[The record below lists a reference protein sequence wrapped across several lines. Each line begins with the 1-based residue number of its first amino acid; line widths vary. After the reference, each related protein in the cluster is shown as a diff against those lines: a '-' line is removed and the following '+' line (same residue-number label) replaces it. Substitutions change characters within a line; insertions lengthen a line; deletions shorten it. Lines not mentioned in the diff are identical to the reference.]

1 MYSDLAYL
9 IVGLPVLAFVLCLF
23 IGSRLPRGGG
33 FLTVLATLGGL
44 IISLGIFQEI
54 YPRGI
59 IHQSM
64 RWFGDFNVGI
74 LIDPL
79 ALVML
84 LMVTF
89 VVMLIHTY
97 ANGYM
102 NGDPGANRYFA
113 EAALFTASMLGLI
126 YADNILQLF
135 IFWELVGLCSYLL
148 IGFWY
153 RKPSAAAAAK
163 KAFLTTRVGDVM
175 FLAAIIVLY
184 NNLASL
190 NLTLNPGEYL
200 LQFPVIYAN
209 LALIPPDQL
218 TLIALG
224 FLGGAVGKSGQ
235 FPLHVWLPDA
245 MEGPTTVSAMI
256 HAATMVTAGVYLVAR
271 MFPLFYAAPHGLTA
285 VAAVGAFTALFA
297 ATMGLT
303 AFDIKRVLAFSTVS
317 QLGFMMAGLGVGA
330 AVGAFSVGV
339 SIFHLIGHSFFK
351 ALLFLCAGSV
361 IHAVNTNDMREM
373 GGVGKYMKWTMYT
386 MLIGSL
392 SLAGFPLFTGFFSKD
407 EIIVIAYE
415 YGVAINFLPYIFL
428 VLAAVLTA
436 IYTFRMWFSVFTGKE
451 RSNYGK
457 HESPWVML
465 GPLVILAVFALAFG
479 FVAQEGFYNYVGDNF
494 GQYEEKFGVD
504 VNFAELALIGGHEV
518 LGEHGAPAEGEHPS
532 AEAEEGHGAAG
543 EGEAGG
549 EEAEGEPWYIQI
561 LPIFIAIGG
570 ILIAALFYWDRAKKF
585 DPSQVTGDKDPIRKM
600 LLKGYYQHEIMTGWI
615 SEGIVY
621 GTALICNTI
630 DIKVVDGWLNWLS
643 AWVMGFAGHVR
654 KVQTGVVQNYVT
666 ALMLGI
672 VVLVI
677 AIAAIRLAMEVG
689 LI

>member
-1 MYSDLAYL
+1 MYADYAYL
-9 IVGLPVLAFVLCLF
+9 IVALPVLAFLLCLF
-23 IGSRLPRGGG
+23 VGWHLPRGGG
-33 FLTVLATLGGL
+33 FLTVLATFAGL
-44 IISLGIFQEI
+44 ILSLGIFSEI
-54 YPRGI
+54 YPSGI
-59 IHQSM
+59 VHQSM
-64 RWFGDFNVGI
+64 PWFANFNVGI

-89 VVMLIHTY
+89 VVTLIHTY

-102 NGDPGANRYFA
+102 NGDPGAARYFA

-126 YADNILQLF
+126 YADNLLQLF

-163 KAFLTTRVGDVM
+163 KAFLTTRVGDVL
-175 FLAAIIVLY
+175 FLAGIILLY
-184 NNLASL
+184 NNLAAL
-190 NLTLNPGEYL
+190 NLDLKAGEYL
-200 LQFPVIYAN
+200 LQFPVIYAHV
-209 LALIPPDQL
+209 AQIPADQL

-224 FLGGAVGKSGQ
+224 LLGGAVGKSGQ

-271 MFPLFYAAPHGLTA
+271 MFPLFYAAPYGLTA

-330 AVGAFSVGV
+330 AVGTMAVGV

-351 ALLFLCAGSV
+351 ALLFLGAGSV

-415 YGVAINFLPYIFL
+415 YGVLINFLPYIML

-451 RSNYGK
+451 RSDYGK
-457 HESPWVML
+457 HESPMIMI
-465 GPLVILAVFALAFG
+465 GPLAILAVFAFG
-479 FVAQEGFYNYVGDNF
+479 FGLAAQGGFYSYLDSNF
-494 GQYEEKFGVD
+494 EHYDVD
-504 VNFAELALIGGHEV
+504 FAELSLIGGHV
-518 LGEHGAPAEGEHPS
+518 LEEHGAAEGAAVEGQAAEGEHAAAAEGEEGGE
-532 AEAEEGHGAAG
+532 AEA
-543 EGEAGG
+543 
-549 EEAEGEPWYIQI
+549 GEPWYIQI
-561 LPIFIAIGG
+561 LPIFVAIGG
-570 ILIAALFYWDRAKKF
+570 ILTAGLFYWDKIKKF
-585 DPSQVTGDKDPIRKM
+585 DPSQVTGDTDPIRKL
-600 LLKGYYQHEIMTGWI
+600 LLKGYYQHEILTGWFA
-615 SEGIVY
+615 ETVVY
-621 GTALICNTI
+621 GTALICNMI
-630 DIKVVDGWLNWLS
+630 DIKLVDGWLNWLS
-643 AWVMGFAGHVR
+643 AWVMGFAQNVR

-666 ALMLGI
+666 ALVLGV
-672 VVLVI
+672 VVLVVVI
-677 AIAAIRLAMEVG
+677 TLAMEVG
-689 LI
+689 LA

>member
-1 MYSDLAYL
+1 MYADYAYL
-9 IVGLPVLAFVLCLF
+9 IVGLPVLAFLLCLF
-23 IGSRLPRGGG
+23 LGWHLPRGGG
-33 FLTVLATLGGL
+33 FITVLATFGGL
-44 IISLGIFQEI
+44 IISLGIFNEI
-54 YPRGI
+54 YPDKI
-59 IHQSM
+59 VHQSM
-64 RWFGDFNVGI
+64 PWFANFNVGI

-89 VVMLIHTY
+89 VVTLIHIY
-97 ANGYM
+97 GNGYM
-102 NGDPGANRYFA
+102 NGDPGAARYFS
-113 EAALFTASMLGLI
+113 EAALFSAAMLGLV
-126 YADNILQLF
+126 YSDNLLQLF

-163 KAFLTTRVGDVM
+163 KAFLTTRVGDVL
-175 FLAAIIVLY
+175 FLAGIILLY

-190 NLTLNPGEYL
+190 NIALKPGEYL
-200 LQFPVIYAN
+200 LQFPVIYAHI
-209 LALIPPDQL
+209 AEIPPAQL

-224 FLGGAVGKSGQ
+224 LLGGAVGKSGQ

-271 MFPLFYAAPHGLTA
+271 MFPLFYAAPHALTA

-330 AVGAFSVGV
+330 AVGAMAVGV

-361 IHAVNTNDMREM
+361 IHAVNTNDLREM

-392 SLAGFPLFTGFFSKD
+392 SLAGFPFFTGFFSKD

-415 YGVAINFLPYIFL
+415 YGTVINFLPYIFL

-451 RSNYGK
+451 RSDYGK

-465 GPLVILAVFALAFG
+465 GPLVILAVFAFG
-479 FVAQEGFYNYVGDNF
+479 FGIVTQGSFYSYLDSNF
-494 GQYEEKFGVD
+494 DHYG
-504 VNFAELALIGGHEV
+504 VNFQELGIIGGHMLE
-518 LGEHGAPAEGEHPS
+518 GEHAAAEGE
-532 AEAEEGHGAAG
+532 AEKEGGAEEEHK
-543 EGEAGG
+543 
-549 EEAEGEPWYIQI
+549 EPWYIQI
-561 LPIFIAIGG
+561 LPIIIALGG
-570 ILIAALFYWDRAKKF
+570 ILTAGLFYWDKIKRF
-585 DPSQVTGDKDPIRKM
+585 DPSQVTGETDPIRKM
-600 LLKGYYQHEIMTGWI
+600 LLKGYYQHEILTGWFA
-615 SEGIVY
+615 EGVVY
-621 GTALICNTI
+621 GTALICNMI
-630 DIKVVDGWLNWLS
+630 DIKLVDGWLNWLS
-643 AWVMGFAGHVR
+643 AWVMGFAKNVR

-666 ALMLGI
+666 ALVLGI
-672 VVLVI
+672 VVLVVVISI
-677 AIAAIRLAMEVG
+677 AKEVG
-689 LI
+689 LV

>member
-1 MYSDLAYL
+1 MYADYAYL
-9 IVGLPVLAFVLCLF
+9 IVALPVLAFVLCIF
-23 IGSRLPRGGG
+23 AGWHLPKGGG
-33 FLTVLATLGGL
+33 FITILATFAGFIL
-44 IISLGIFQEI
+44 SYGILTEI
-54 YPRGI
+54 YPDKI
-59 IHQSM
+59 VHQSM
-64 RWFGDFNVGI
+64 PWFANFNVGI

-89 VVMLIHTY
+89 VCTLIHTY
-97 ANGYM
+97 ALGYM
-102 NGDPGANRYFA
+102 DGDPGGARYFS
-113 EAALFTASMLGLI
+113 EAGLFTAAMLGLV
-126 YADNILQLF
+126 YADNLLQFF
-135 IFWELVGLCSYLL
+135 IFWELVGVCSYLL

-163 KAFLTTRVGDVM
+163 KAFLTTRVGDVL
-175 FLAAIIVLY
+175 FLAAIILLY

-190 NLTLNPGEYL
+190 NIALKPGEYL
-200 LQFPVIYAN
+200 LQFPVIYAHI
-209 LALIPPDQL
+209 AQIPPAQL

-224 FLGGAVGKSGQ
+224 LLGGAVGKSGQ

-317 QLGFMMAGLGVGA
+317 QLGFMMAGLGAGA
-330 AVGAFSVGV
+330 AVGTVAVGV

-361 IHAVNTNDMREM
+361 IHAVNTNDLREM

-392 SLAGFPLFTGFFSKD
+392 SLAGFPFFTGFFSKD

-415 YGVAINFLPYIFL
+415 YGMLINFLPYIFL

-436 IYTFRMWFSVFTGKE
+436 IYSFRMWFSVFTGTA
-451 RSNYGK
+451 RSDYSK

-465 GPLVILAVFALAFG
+465 GPLVVLAVFAFG
-479 FVAQEGFYNYVGDNF
+479 FGLAAQGSFYEYLDTNF
-494 GQYEEKFGVD
+494 EHYS
-504 VNFAELALIGGHEV
+504 VNFEELAAIGGHVVE
-518 LGEHGAPAEGEHPS
+518 GEHGAGGA
-532 AEAEEGHGAAG
+532 AEAESGAKEGP
-543 EGEAGG
+543 
-549 EEAEGEPWYIQI
+549 GEPWYIQI
-561 LPIFIAIGG
+561 LPIIIALGG
-570 ILIAALFYWDRAKKF
+570 ILTAGLFYWDKIKKF
-585 DPSQVTGDKDPIRKM
+585 DPDQVTGDRDPIRWM
-600 LLKGYYQHEIMTGWI
+600 LLKGYYQHEIFTAWFA
-615 SEGIVY
+615 ETVVY
-621 GTALICNTI
+621 GTSLICNMI
-630 DIKVVDGWLNWLS
+630 DIKIVDGWLNWLS
-643 AWVMGFAGHVR
+643 AWVLGFAGHVR
-654 KVQTGVVQNYVT
+654 KVQTGVIQNYVA
-666 ALMLGI
+666 ALVLGI
-672 VVLVI
+672 VILVI
-677 AIAAIRLAMEVG
+677 VITLAKEVG
-689 LI
+689 LA

>member
-1 MYSDLAYL
+1 MYADYAYL
-9 IVGLPVLAFVLCLF
+9 IVALPVLAFLLCLF
-23 IGSRLPRGGG
+23 VGWHLPRGGG
-33 FLTVLATLGGL
+33 FLTVLATFAGL
-44 IISLGIFQEI
+44 ILSLGIFSEI
-54 YPRGI
+54 YPDKI

-64 RWFGDFNVGI
+64 PWFANFNVGI

-89 VVMLIHTY
+89 VVTLIHTY

-102 NGDPGANRYFA
+102 NGDPGSARYFA

-126 YADNILQLF
+126 YADNLIQLF

-163 KAFLTTRVGDVM
+163 KAFLTTRVGDVF
-175 FLAAIIVLY
+175 FLAAIILLY
-184 NNLASL
+184 NNLAGL
-190 NLTLNPGEYL
+190 NLALKPGEYL
-200 LQFPVIYAN
+200 LQFPVIYAHITQI
-209 LALIPPDQL
+209 APDQL

-224 FLGGAVGKSGQ
+224 LLGGAVGKSGQ

-271 MFPLFYAAPHGLTA
+271 MFPLFYAAPYGLTA

-303 AFDIKRVLAFSTVS
+303 SFDIKRVLAFSTVS

-330 AVGAFSVGV
+330 AVGTVAVGV

-351 ALLFLCAGSV
+351 ALLFLGAGSV

-415 YGVAINFLPYIFL
+415 YGTLINFLPYIFL

-451 RSNYGK
+451 RSDYGK
-457 HESPWVML
+457 HESPMVMI
-465 GPLVILAVFALAFG
+465 GPLVILAIFAFG
-479 FVAQEGFYNYVGDNF
+479 FGYVAQNGFYSYLDSNF
-494 GQYEEKFGVD
+494 EHYDVD
-504 VNFAELALIGGHEV
+504 FVELGIIGGHV
-518 LGEHGAPAEGEHPS
+518 LEGEHGAAAEGEQ
-532 AEAEEGHGAAG
+532 GAAAEQAATA
-543 EGEAGG
+543 EGEAGA
-549 EEAEGEPWYIQI
+549 EEGPGEPWYIQI
-561 LPIFIAIGG
+561 LPIIIAIGG
-570 ILIAALFYWDRAKKF
+570 ILTAALFYWDKVKKF

-600 LLKGYYQHEIMTGWI
+600 LLKGYYQHEIMTGWFA
-615 SEGIVY
+615 ETVVY
-621 GTALICNTI
+621 GTALICNMI
-630 DIKVVDGWLNWLS
+630 DIKLVDGWLNWLS
-643 AWVMGFAGHVR
+643 AWVMGFAQHVR

-666 ALMLGI
+666 ALVLGV
-672 VVLVI
+672 VVLVVVI
-677 AIAAIRLAMEVG
+677 TLAIEVG
-689 LI
+689 LV

>member
-1 MYSDLAYL
+1 MYSDYAYL
-9 IVGLPVLAFVLCLF
+9 IVGLPVLAFVLTIFL
-23 IGSRLPRGGG
+23 GWHLPKGGG
-33 FLTVLATLGGL
+33 FFTVLATFAGFIL
-44 IISLGIFQEI
+44 SFGIFQEI
-54 YPRGI
+54 YPGKI
-59 IHQSM
+59 LHQSM
-64 RWFGDFNVGI
+64 PWFANFNVGI

-79 ALVML
+79 AIVML

-89 VVMLIHTY
+89 VCTLIHTY
-97 ANGYM
+97 ALGYM
-102 NGDPGANRYFA
+102 NGDPGSARYFA
-113 EAALFTASMLGLI
+113 EAGLFTAAMLGLI
-126 YADNILQLF
+126 YADNLLQLF

-163 KAFLTTRVGDVM
+163 KAFLTTRVGDVL
-175 FLAAIIVLY
+175 FLAGIILLY

-190 NLTLNPGEYL
+190 NLALKPGEYL

-209 LALIPPDQL
+209 LASIPGDQL

-224 FLGGAVGKSGQ
+224 LLGGAVGKSGQ

-271 MFPLFYAAPHGLTA
+271 MFPLFYAAPYGLTA

-303 AFDIKRVLAFSTVS
+303 SFDIKRVLAFSTVS

-330 AVGAFSVGV
+330 AVGTFAVGV
-339 SIFHLIGHSFFK
+339 SIFHLVGHSFFK

-361 IHAVNTNDMREM
+361 IHAVNTNDLREM
-373 GGVGKYMKWTMYT
+373 GGVGKYMRWTMYT
-386 MLIGSL
+386 MLVGSL

-415 YGVAINFLPYIFL
+415 YGVMINFLPYIFL

-457 HESPWVML
+457 HESPMVMI
-465 GPLVILAVFALAFG
+465 GPLVILAVFAFG
-479 FVAQEGFYNYVGDNF
+479 FGFAAQDDFYNYLDSNF
-494 GQYEEKFGVD
+494 EHYDVDFVELGV
-504 VNFAELALIGGHEV
+504 IGGHALE
-518 LGEHGAPAEGEHPS
+518 GEHGAPAAEGEPAA
-532 AEAEEGHGAAG
+532 AEGEEAAG
-543 EGEAGG
+543 EGE
-549 EEAEGEPWYIQI
+549 EEGGEPWYIQI
-561 LPIFIAIGG
+561 LPIIVAIGG
-570 ILIAALFYWDRAKKF
+570 ILTAAFFYWDKVKKF

-600 LLKGYYQHEIMTGWI
+600 LLKGYYQ
-615 SEGIVY
+615 
-621 GTALICNTI
+621 
-630 DIKVVDGWLNWLS
+630 
-643 AWVMGFAGHVR
+643 
-654 KVQTGVVQNYVT
+654 
-666 ALMLGI
+666 
-672 VVLVI
+672 
-677 AIAAIRLAMEVG
+677 
-689 LI
+689 

>member
-1 MYSDLAYL
+1 MYADYAYL
-9 IVGLPVLAFVLCLF
+9 IVALPVLAFVLCLF
-23 IGSRLPRGGG
+23 FGWHLPRGGG
-33 FLTVLATLGGL
+33 FITVLATFAGL
-44 IISLGIFQEI
+44 VLSLGIFTEI
-54 YPRGI
+54 YPDKI
-59 IHQSM
+59 VHQSM
-64 RWFGDFNVGI
+64 PWFANFNVGI

-89 VVMLIHTY
+89 VVTLIHTY

-102 NGDPGANRYFA
+102 NGDPGAARYFA

-126 YADNILQLF
+126 YADNLLQLF

-163 KAFLTTRVGDVM
+163 KAFLTTRVGDVF
-175 FLAAIIVLY
+175 FLAGIVLLY

-190 NLTLNPGEYL
+190 PIVLKPGEYL
-200 LQFPVIYAN
+200 LQFPVIYAHI
-209 LALIPPDQL
+209 ADIPPAQL
-218 TLIALG
+218 TLIAIG
-224 FLGGAVGKSGQ
+224 ILGGAVGKSGQ

-285 VAAVGAFTALFA
+285 VAAVGAFTAFFA

-303 AFDIKRVLAFSTVS
+303 SFDIKRVLAFSTVS

-330 AVGAFSVGV
+330 AVGAMAVGV

-361 IHAVNTNDMREM
+361 IHAVNTNDLREM

-415 YGVAINFLPYIFL
+415 YGVMINFLPYIFL
-428 VLAAVLTA
+428 VLAATLTA

-451 RSNYGK
+451 RSDYGK
-457 HESPWVML
+457 HESPWIML
-465 GPLVILAVFALAFG
+465 GPLVILAVFAFG
-479 FVAQEGFYNYVGDNF
+479 FGIASQGSFYEYLDSNF
-494 GQYEEKFGVD
+494 EHYGVD
-504 VNFAELALIGGHEV
+504 FEELAVIGGHPTEEHGAAEE
-518 LGEHGAPAEGEHPS
+518 GEHG
-532 AEAEEGHGAAG
+532 EAA

-549 EEAEGEPWYIQI
+549 EAEPAEPWYIQI
-561 LPIFIAIGG
+561 LPIIIALGG
-570 ILIAALFYWDRAKKF
+570 ILTAGLFYWDRIKRF
-585 DPSQVTGDKDPIRKM
+585 DPSQVTGEKDPLRKT
-600 LLKGYYQHEIMTGWI
+600 LLKGYYQHEIFTAWFA
-615 SEGIVY
+615 ETVVY
-621 GTALICNTI
+621 GSALICNVI
-630 DIKVVDGWLNWLS
+630 DIKLVDGWLNWLS
-643 AWVMGFAGHVR
+643 AWVLGFAGHVR
-654 KVQTGVVQNYVT
+654 KVQTGVIQNYVT
-666 ALMLGI
+666 ALVLGI
-672 VVLVI
+672 VVLVVVI
-677 AIAAIRLAMEVG
+677 TLAREVG
-689 LI
+689 LV

>member
-1 MYSDLAYL
+1 MYADYAYL
-9 IVGLPVLAFVLCLF
+9 IVALPVLAFLLCLF
-23 IGSRLPRGGG
+23 VGSRLPRGGG
-33 FLTVLATLGGL
+33 FLTVLATFAGL
-44 IISLGIFQEI
+44 VLSLGIFSEM
-54 YPRGI
+54 YPDKI

-64 RWFGDFNVGI
+64 PWFANFNVGI

-89 VVMLIHTY
+89 VVTLIHTY

-102 NGDPGANRYFA
+102 NGDPGSSRYFA
-113 EAALFTASMLGLI
+113 EAALFTAAMLGLI
-126 YADNILQLF
+126 YADNLLQLF

-175 FLAAIIVLY
+175 FLAGIILLY

-190 NLTLNPGEYL
+190 NIVLKPGEYL
-200 LQFPVIYAN
+200 LQFPVIYAH
-209 LALIPPDQL
+209 LTQIPPAQL

-224 FLGGAVGKSGQ
+224 LLGGAVGKSGQ

-271 MFPLFYAAPHGLTA
+271 MFPLFYAAPYGLTA

-317 QLGFMMAGLGVGA
+317 QLGFMMAGLGTGA
-330 AVGAFSVGV
+330 AVGTMAVGV
-339 SIFHLIGHSFFK
+339 AMFHLIGHSFFK
-351 ALLFLCAGSV
+351 ALLFLCSGSV

-436 IYTFRMWFSVFTGKE
+436 IYTFRMWFTVFTGKE
-451 RSNYGK
+451 RSDYAK
-457 HESPWVML
+457 HESPSIMII
-465 GPLVILAVFALAFG
+465 PLVILAIFAFG
-479 FVAQEGFYNYVGDNF
+479 FGMAAQGGFYSYLDSNF
-494 GQYEEKFGVD
+494 EHYD
-504 VNFAELALIGGHEV
+504 VNFNELAVIGGH
-518 LGEHGAPAEGEHPS
+518 AAEGTKLAGEPATEPLAS
-532 AEAEEGHGAAG
+532 EAG
-543 EGEAGG
+543 EGAAK
-549 EEAEGEPWYIQI
+549 AESNAEPAEPWYIQI
-561 LPIFIAIGG
+561 LPIIVALGG
-570 ILIAALFYWDRAKKF
+570 ILTASLFYWDKVKKF
-585 DPSQVTGDKDPIRKM
+585 DPSLVTGDKDPLRKL
-600 LLKGYYQHEIMTGWI
+600 LLKGYYQHEIMTAWFA
-615 SEGIVY
+615 ETIVY
-621 GTALICNTI
+621 GTALICNVI
-630 DIKVVDGWLNWLS
+630 DIKLVDGWLNWLS
-643 AWVMGFAGHVR
+643 ALVMGFAQHVR
-654 KVQTGVVQNYVT
+654 KVQSGVVQNYIT
-666 ALMLGI
+666 ALVLGV
-672 VVLVI
+672 VVLVVVI
-677 AIAAIRLAMEVG
+677 TMAKEVG

>member
-1 MYSDLAYL
+1 MYADYAYL
-9 IVGLPVLAFVLCLF
+9 IVALPVLAFLLCLF
-23 IGSRLPRGGG
+23 VGWHLPRGGG
-33 FLTVLATLGGL
+33 FLTVLATFAGL
-44 IISLGIFQEI
+44 ILSLGIFSEI
-54 YPRGI
+54 YPDKI

-64 RWFGDFNVGI
+64 PWFANFNVGI

-89 VVMLIHTY
+89 VVTLIHTY

-102 NGDPGANRYFA
+102 NGDPGAARYFA

-126 YADNILQLF
+126 FADNLLQLF

-163 KAFLTTRVGDVM
+163 KAFLTTRVGDVL
-175 FLAAIIVLY
+175 FLAGIILLY
-184 NNLASL
+184 NNLANL
-190 NLTLNPGEYL
+190 NLVLEPGEYL

-209 LALIPPDQL
+209 LTQIPADQL

-224 FLGGAVGKSGQ
+224 LLGGAVGKSGQ

-271 MFPLFYAAPHGLTA
+271 MFPLFYAAPYGLTA

-303 AFDIKRVLAFSTVS
+303 SFDIKRVLAFSTVS

-330 AVGAFSVGV
+330 AVGTFAVGV

-407 EIIVIAYE
+407 EIILIAYE
-415 YGVAINFLPYIFL
+415 YGTVINFLPYIFL
-428 VLAAVLTA
+428 VLAAILTA

-457 HESPWVML
+457 HESPMIMI
-465 GPLVILAVFALAFG
+465 GPLVILAVFAFG
-479 FVAQEGFYNYVGDNF
+479 FGFSAQDDFYSYLDSNF
-494 GQYEEKFGVD
+494 EHYDVD
-504 VNFAELALIGGHEV
+504 FVELGIIGGHAV
-518 LGEHGAPAEGEHPS
+518 LGEHTAPAAEEGHAPVAEGEHG
-532 AEAEEGHGAAG
+532 AEEGHAI
-543 EGEAGG
+543 
-549 EEAEGEPWYIQI
+549 PWYVHY
-561 LPIFIAIGG
+561 LPIFIALGG
-570 ILIAALFYWDRAKKF
+570 ILTAGLFYWDKIKKL
-585 DPSQVTGDKDPIRKM
+585 DPSQITGDKDPIRQM
-600 LLKGYYQHEIMTGWI
+600 LLKGYYQHEILTGWFA
-615 SEGIVY
+615 ETVVY
-621 GTALICNTI
+621 GTALICNVI
-630 DIKVVDGWLNWLS
+630 DIKLIDGWLNWLS
-643 AWVMGFAGHVR
+643 AWVMGFAQHVR
-654 KVQTGVVQNYVT
+654 KVQTGIVQNYVT
-666 ALMLGI
+666 ALVLGV
-672 VVLVI
+672 VVLVVVI
-677 AIAAIRLAMEVG
+677 ALAKEVG
-689 LI
+689 LV

>member
-1 MYSDLAYL
+1 MYADYAYL
-9 IVGLPVLAFVLCLF
+9 IVALPVLAFLLCLF
-23 IGSRLPRGGG
+23 LGWNLPRGGG
-33 FLTVLATLGGL
+33 FITVLATLGAF
-44 IISLGIFQEI
+44 IVSLGIFTETYPNEI
-54 YPRGI
+54 V
-59 IHQSM
+59 HQSM
-64 RWFGDFNVGI
+64 PWFANFNVGI

-84 LMVTF
+84 LMVSF
-89 VVMLIHTY
+89 VVTLIHIY
-97 ANGYM
+97 GNGYM
-102 NGDPGANRYFA
+102 NGDPGAARYFA
-113 EAALFTASMLGLI
+113 EAALFSASMLGLV
-126 YADNILQLF
+126 YADNLLQLF

-163 KAFLTTRVGDVM
+163 KAFLTTRVGDVL
-175 FLAAIIVLY
+175 FLAGIILLY
-184 NNLASL
+184 NNLANL
-190 NLTLNPGEYL
+190 NIALKPGEYL
-200 LQFPVIYAN
+200 LQFPVIYAHIME
-209 LALIPPDQL
+209 IPADQL

-224 FLGGAVGKSGQ
+224 LLGGAVGKSGQ

-271 MFPLFYAAPHGLTA
+271 MFPLFYAAPYGLTA

-330 AVGAFSVGV
+330 AVGAVAVGV
-339 SIFHLIGHSFFK
+339 SMFHLIGHSFFK

-373 GGVGKYMKWTMYT
+373 GGVGRYMKWTMYT

-415 YGVAINFLPYIFL
+415 YGTMINFLPYIFL
-428 VLAAVLTA
+428 VLAAILTA

-457 HESPWVML
+457 HESPMVMI
-465 GPLVILAVFALAFG
+465 GPLVILAVFAFG
-479 FVAQEGFYNYVGDNF
+479 FGFAAQEDFYSYLDSNF
-494 GQYEEKFGVD
+494 EHYD
-504 VNFAELALIGGHEV
+504 VNFEHLAAIGGHEI
-518 LGEHGAPAEGEHPS
+518 LSEHGAEAAAEGEHAA
-532 AEAEEGHGAAG
+532 AEGEGGEAAAEEAH
-543 EGEAGG
+543 
-549 EEAEGEPWYIQI
+549 GEPWYIQI
-561 LPIFIAIGG
+561 LPIIVAIGG
-570 ILIAALFYWDRAKKF
+570 ILTAALFYWDKAKKF
-585 DPSQVTGDKDPIRKM
+585 DPSQVTGDKDPLRQT
-600 LLKGYYQHEIMTGWI
+600 LLKGYYQHEIFTGWFA
-615 SEGIVY
+615 ETVVY
-621 GTALICNTI
+621 GTSLICNMI
-630 DIKVVDGWLNWLS
+630 DIKLVDGWLNWLS
-643 AWVMGFAGHVR
+643 AWVLGFAQHVR
-654 KVQTGVVQNYVT
+654 KVQTGIVQNYVA
-666 ALMLGI
+666 ALMLGV
-672 VVLVI
+672 VVLVVVI
-677 AIAAIRLAMEVG
+677 YLGKGVG

>member
-1 MYSDLAYL
+1 MYADYAYL
-9 IVGLPVLAFVLCLF
+9 IVALPVLAFLLCLF
-23 IGSRLPRGGG
+23 VGWQLPRGGG
-33 FLTVLATLGGL
+33 FLTVLATFAGL
-44 IISLGIFQEI
+44 ILSLGIFSET
-54 YPRGI
+54 YPDKI

-64 RWFGDFNVGI
+64 PWFANFNVGI

-89 VVMLIHTY
+89 VVTLIHIY

-102 NGDPGANRYFA
+102 NGDPGAARYFA

-126 YADNILQLF
+126 FADNLLQLF

-163 KAFLTTRVGDVM
+163 KAFLTTRVGDVL
-175 FLAAIIVLY
+175 FLAGIILLY
-184 NNLASL
+184 NNLANL
-190 NLTLNPGEYL
+190 NLALKPGEYL

-209 LALIPPDQL
+209 LAQIAPDQL

-224 FLGGAVGKSGQ
+224 LLGGAVGKSGQ

-303 AFDIKRVLAFSTVS
+303 SFDIKRVLAFSTVS

-330 AVGAFSVGV
+330 AVGTFAVGV

-415 YGVAINFLPYIFL
+415 YGTLINFLPYIFL

-465 GPLVILAVFALAFG
+465 GPLVILAVFALGFG
-479 FVAQEGFYNYVGDNF
+479 YVAQEDFYSYLDSNF
-494 GQYEEKFGVD
+494 EHYDLNFVELGV
-504 VNFAELALIGGHEV
+504 IGGHALE
-518 LGEHGAPAEGEHPS
+518 GEHGAPAAEGEPVAAKGEH
-532 AEAEEGHGAAG
+532 EAAAG

-549 EEAEGEPWYIQI
+549 EEGPGEPWYIQI
-561 LPIFIAIGG
+561 LPIIVAIGG
-570 ILIAALFYWDRAKKF
+570 ILTAAFFYWDKVKKF
-585 DPSQVTGDKDPIRKM
+585 DPSQVTGDKDPIRKL
-600 LLKGYYQHEIMTGWI
+600 LLKGYYQHEIMTGWFA
-615 SEGIVY
+615 ETVVY

-630 DIKVVDGWLNWLS
+630 DIKLVDGWLNWLS
-643 AWVMGFAGHVR
+643 ALVLGFAQHVR
-654 KVQTGVVQNYVT
+654 KVQTGIVQNYVT
-666 ALMLGI
+666 ALVLRV
-672 VVLVI
+672 VVLVVVI
-677 AIAAIRLAMEVG
+677 TLAKEVG
-689 LI
+689 LV

>member
-1 MYSDLAYL
+1 MYADYAYL
-9 IVGLPVLAFVLCLF
+9 IVALPVLAFLLCLF
-23 IGSRLPRGGG
+23 VGWHLPRGGG
-33 FLTVLATLGGL
+33 FLTVLATFAGL
-44 IISLGIFQEI
+44 ILSLGIFSEI
-54 YPRGI
+54 YPDKI

-64 RWFGDFNVGI
+64 PWFANFNVGI

-89 VVMLIHTY
+89 VVTLIHIY

-102 NGDPGANRYFA
+102 NGDPGAARYFA

-126 YADNILQLF
+126 FADNLLQLF

-163 KAFLTTRVGDVM
+163 KAFLTTRVGDVL
-175 FLAAIIVLY
+175 FLAGIILLY
-184 NNLASL
+184 NNLA
-190 NLTLNPGEYL
+190 NLDLALKPGEYL

-209 LALIPPDQL
+209 LAQIAPDQL

-224 FLGGAVGKSGQ
+224 LLGGAVGKSGQ

-303 AFDIKRVLAFSTVS
+303 SFDIKRVLAFSTVS

-330 AVGAFSVGV
+330 AVGTFAVGV

-415 YGVAINFLPYIFL
+415 YGTLINFLPYIFL

-451 RSNYGK
+451 RSDYGK

-465 GPLVILAVFALAFG
+465 GPLVILAVFALGFG
-479 FVAQEGFYNYVGDNF
+479 YAAQGDFYQYLDSNFKHYDLDFVEL
-494 GQYEEKFGVD
+494 GV
-504 VNFAELALIGGHEV
+504 IGGHALE
-518 LGEHGAPAEGEHPS
+518 EHVAPAAEGEPVAAKGEH
-532 AEAEEGHGAAG
+532 EAAAG

-549 EEAEGEPWYIQI
+549 EEGPGEPWYIQI
-561 LPIFIAIGG
+561 LPIIVAIGG
-570 ILIAALFYWDRAKKF
+570 ILTAMLFYWDKVKKF
-585 DPSQVTGDKDPIRKM
+585 DPSQVTGDKDPIRKL
-600 LLKGYYQHEIMTGWI
+600 LLKGYYQHEIMTGWFA
-615 SEGIVY
+615 ETVVY

-630 DIKVVDGWLNWLS
+630 DIKLVDGWLNWLS
-643 AWVMGFAGHVR
+643 ALVLGFAQHVR
-654 KVQTGVVQNYVT
+654 KVQTGIVQNYVT
-666 ALMLGI
+666 ALVLGV
-672 VVLVI
+672 VVLVVVI
-677 AIAAIRLAMEVG
+677 TLAKEVG
-689 LI
+689 LV

>member
-1 MYSDLAYL
+1 MYADYAYL
-9 IVGLPVLAFVLCLF
+9 IVGLPVLAFLLCLF
-23 IGSRLPRGGG
+23 LGWHLPRGGG
-33 FLTVLATLGGL
+33 FITVLATFGGL
-44 IISLGIFQEI
+44 IISLGIFNEI
-54 YPRGI
+54 YPDKI
-59 IHQSM
+59 VHQSM
-64 RWFGDFNVGI
+64 PWFANFNVGI

-89 VVMLIHTY
+89 VVTLIHIY
-97 ANGYM
+97 GNGYM
-102 NGDPGANRYFA
+102 NGDPGAARYFA
-113 EAALFTASMLGLI
+113 EAALFSAAMLGLV
-126 YADNILQLF
+126 YSDNLLQLF

-163 KAFLTTRVGDVM
+163 KAFLTTRVGDVL
-175 FLAAIIVLY
+175 FLAGIILLY

-190 NLTLNPGEYL
+190 NIALKPGEFL
-200 LQFPVIYAN
+200 LQFPVIYAHI
-209 LALIPPDQL
+209 AEIPPAQL

-224 FLGGAVGKSGQ
+224 LLGGAVGKSGQ

-271 MFPLFYAAPHGLTA
+271 MFPLFYAAPHALTA

-330 AVGAFSVGV
+330 AVGAMAVGV

-361 IHAVNTNDMREM
+361 IHAVNTNDLREM
-373 GGVGKYMKWTMYT
+373 GGVGRYMKWTMYT

-392 SLAGFPLFTGFFSKD
+392 SLAGFPFFTGFFSKD

-415 YGVAINFLPYIFL
+415 YGTVINFLPYIFL

-451 RSNYGK
+451 RSDYGK

-465 GPLVILAVFALAFG
+465 GPLVILAVFAFG
-479 FVAQEGFYNYVGDNF
+479 FGIVSQGSFYSYLDSNF
-494 GQYEEKFGVD
+494 DHYG
-504 VNFAELALIGGHEV
+504 VNFQELGIIGGHMLE
-518 LGEHGAPAEGEHPS
+518 GEHAAAEGE
-532 AEAEEGHGAAG
+532 AEKEGGAKEEPK
-543 EGEAGG
+543 
-549 EEAEGEPWYIQI
+549 EPWYIQI
-561 LPIFIAIGG
+561 LPIIIALGG
-570 ILIAALFYWDRAKKF
+570 ILTAGLFYWDKIKRF
-585 DPSQVTGDKDPIRKM
+585 DPSQVTGDTDPIRKM
-600 LLKGYYQHEIMTGWI
+600 LLKGYYQHEILTAWFA
-615 SEGIVY
+615 EGVVY
-621 GTALICNTI
+621 GTALICNMI
-630 DIKVVDGWLNWLS
+630 DIKLVDGWLNWLS
-643 AWVMGFAGHVR
+643 AWVMGFAKNIR

-666 ALMLGI
+666 ALVLGI
-672 VVLVI
+672 VVLVVVI
-677 AIAAIRLAMEVG
+677 SLAKEVG
-689 LI
+689 LV

>member
-1 MYSDLAYL
+1 MYADYAYL
-9 IVGLPVLAFVLCLF
+9 IVALPVLAFLLCLF
-23 IGSRLPRGGG
+23 VGWHLPRGGG
-33 FLTVLATLGGL
+33 FLTVLATFAGL
-44 IISLGIFQEI
+44 ILSLGIFSEI
-54 YPRGI
+54 YPDKI

-64 RWFGDFNVGI
+64 PWFANFNVGI

-89 VVMLIHTY
+89 VVTLIHTY

-102 NGDPGANRYFA
+102 NGDPGAARYFA

-126 YADNILQLF
+126 FADNLLQLF

-163 KAFLTTRVGDVM
+163 KAFLTTRVGDVL
-175 FLAAIIVLY
+175 FLAGIILLY
-184 NNLASL
+184 NNLANL
-190 NLTLNPGEYL
+190 NLALKPGEYL
-200 LQFPVIYAN
+200 LQFPVIYAH
-209 LALIPPDQL
+209 LTQIAPDQL

-224 FLGGAVGKSGQ
+224 LLGGAVGKSGQ

-271 MFPLFYAAPHGLTA
+271 MFPLFYAAPYGLTA
-285 VAAVGAFTALFA
+285 VVAVGAFTALFA

-303 AFDIKRVLAFSTVS
+303 SFDIKRVLAFSTVS
-317 QLGFMMAGLGVGA
+317 QLGFMMAGLGAGA
-330 AVGAFSVGV
+330 AVGTFAVGV
-339 SIFHLIGHSFFK
+339 AIFHLIGHSFFK
-351 ALLFLCAGSV
+351 ALLFLGAGSI
-361 IHAVNTNDMREM
+361 IHAVNTNDLREM

-415 YGVAINFLPYIFL
+415 FGAMINFLPYIFL

-465 GPLVILAVFALAFG
+465 GPLVILAAFALGFG
-479 FVAQEGFYNYVGDNF
+479 FVAQEDFYSYLDSNF
-494 GQYEEKFGVD
+494 EHYDIDFVELGV
-504 VNFAELALIGGHEV
+504 IGGHALE
-518 LGEHGAPAEGEHPS
+518 GHDAPAAEGEPGA
-532 AEAEEGHGAAG
+532 AEAAKGEHEAAAG

-549 EEAEGEPWYIQI
+549 EEGPGEPWYIQI
-561 LPIFIAIGG
+561 LPIIVAIGG
-570 ILIAALFYWDRAKKF
+570 ILTAALFYWDKVKKF

-600 LLKGYYQHEIMTGWI
+600 LLKGYYQHEIMTGWFA
-615 SEGIVY
+615 ETVVY

-630 DIKVVDGWLNWLS
+630 DIKLVDGWLNWLS
-643 AWVMGFAGHVR
+643 ALVLGFAQHVR
-654 KVQTGVVQNYVT
+654 KVQTGIVQNYVT
-666 ALMLGI
+666 ALVLGV
-672 VVLVI
+672 VVLVVVI
-677 AIAAIRLAMEVG
+677 TLAREVG
-689 LI
+689 LV

>member
-1 MYSDLAYL
+1 
-9 IVGLPVLAFVLCLF
+9 CLF
-23 IGSRLPRGGG
+23 VGWHLPRGGG
-33 FLTVLATLGGL
+33 FLTVLATFAGL
-44 IISLGIFQEI
+44 ILSLGIFSET
-54 YPRGI
+54 YPDKI

-64 RWFGDFNVGI
+64 PWFANFNVGI

-89 VVMLIHTY
+89 VVTLIHTY

-102 NGDPGANRYFA
+102 NGDPGAARYFA

-126 YADNILQLF
+126 YADNLLQLF

-163 KAFLTTRVGDVM
+163 KAFLTTRVGDVL
-175 FLAAIIVLY
+175 FLAGIILLY
-184 NNLASL
+184 NNLANL
-190 NLTLNPGEYL
+190 NLTLAPGEYL
-200 LQFPVIYAN
+200 LQFPVIYAHV
-209 LALIPPDQL
+209 AQIPADQL

-224 FLGGAVGKSGQ
+224 LLGGAVGKSGQ

-271 MFPLFYAAPHGLTA
+271 MFPLFYAAPYGLTA

-303 AFDIKRVLAFSTVS
+303 SFDIKRVLAFSTVS

-330 AVGAFSVGV
+330 AVGTFAVGV

-351 ALLFLCAGSV
+351 ALLFLGAGSV

-386 MLIGSL
+386 MLVGAL

-415 YGVAINFLPYIFL
+415 YGVMINFLPYIML

-451 RSNYGK
+451 RSDYGK
-457 HESPWVML
+457 HESPMVMI
-465 GPLVILAVFALAFG
+465 GPLVILAVFAFG
-479 FVAQEGFYNYVGDNF
+479 FGFAAQEDFYSYLDSNF
-494 GQYEEKFGVD
+494 EHYDVD
-504 VNFAELALIGGHEV
+504 FAQLGIIGGHV
-518 LGEHGAPAEGEHPS
+518 LEGHAAPEGAALEEEKGASEAAEG
-532 AEAEEGHGAAG
+532 GHGAAG
-543 EGEAGG
+543 EGEEGG
-549 EEAEGEPWYIQI
+549 EGEAGEPWYIQI
-561 LPIFIAIGG
+561 LPIIVAIGG
-570 ILIAALFYWDRAKKF
+570 ILTAGLFYWDKIKKF
-585 DPSQVTGDKDPIRKM
+585 DPSQVTGDKDPIRKL
-600 LLKGYYQHEIMTGWI
+600 LLKGYYQHEILTGWFA
-615 SEGIVY
+615 ETVVY
-621 GTALICNTI
+621 GTALICNMI
-630 DIKVVDGWLNWLS
+630 DIKLVDGWLNWLS
-643 AWVMGFAGHVR
+643 AWVMGFAQHIR

-666 ALMLGI
+666 ALVLGV
-672 VVLVI
+672 VVLVVVI
-677 AIAAIRLAMEVG
+677 TLAMEVG
-689 LI
+689 LV

>member
-1 MYSDLAYL
+1 MYADYAYL
-9 IVGLPVLAFVLCLF
+9 IVALPVLAFLLCLF
-23 IGSRLPRGGG
+23 LGWNLPRGGG
-33 FLTVLATLGGL
+33 FITVLATLGAF
-44 IISLGIFQEI
+44 IVSLGIFTETYPNEI
-54 YPRGI
+54 V
-59 IHQSM
+59 HQSM
-64 RWFGDFNVGI
+64 PWFANFNVGI

-84 LMVTF
+84 LMVSF
-89 VVMLIHTY
+89 VVTLIHIY
-97 ANGYM
+97 GNGYM
-102 NGDPGANRYFA
+102 NGDPGAARYFA
-113 EAALFTASMLGLI
+113 EAALFSASMLGLV
-126 YADNILQLF
+126 YADNLLQLF

-163 KAFLTTRVGDVM
+163 KAFLTTRVGDVL
-175 FLAAIIVLY
+175 FLAGIILLY

-190 NLTLNPGEYL
+190 NIALKPGEYL
-200 LQFPVIYAN
+200 LQFPIIYAH
-209 LALIPPDQL
+209 LMEIPADQL

-224 FLGGAVGKSGQ
+224 LLGGAVGKSGQ

-330 AVGAFSVGV
+330 AVGAMAVGV
-339 SIFHLIGHSFFK
+339 SMFHLIGHSFFK

-392 SLAGFPLFTGFFSKD
+392 SLAGFPFFTGFFTKD
-407 EIIVIAYE
+407 EIILIAYE
-415 YGVAINFLPYIFL
+415 YGTMINFLPYIFL
-428 VLAAVLTA
+428 VVAAVLTA

-465 GPLVILAVFALAFG
+465 GPLVILAVFAFG
-479 FVAQEGFYNYVGDNF
+479 FGVAAQGDFYSYLDSNF
-494 GQYEEKFGVD
+494 EHYD
-504 VNFAELALIGGHEV
+504 LDFAELAVIGGHV
-518 LGEHGAPAEGEHPS
+518 LEGEHGA
-532 AEAEEGHGAAG
+532 AEEGHAAS
-543 EGEAGG
+543 EEELGG
-549 EEAEGEPWYIQI
+549 EEEHSIPWYIHN
-561 LPIFIAIGG
+561 LPILIAIGG
-570 ILIAALFYWDRAKKF
+570 ILIAGLFYWDKIKKF
-585 DPSQVTGDKDPIRKM
+585 DPSQVTGDKDPLRQM
-600 LLKGYYQHEIMTGWI
+600 LLKGYYQHEILTGWFA
-615 SEGIVY
+615 ETLVY
-621 GTALICNTI
+621 GTALICNVI
-630 DIKVVDGWLNWLS
+630 DIKLVDGWLNWLS
-643 AWVMGFAGHVR
+643 AWVLGFAQHVR
-654 KVQTGVVQNYVT
+654 KVQTGIVQNYVA
-666 ALMLGI
+666 ALMLGV
-672 VVLVI
+672 VVLVVVI
-677 AIAAIRLAMEVG
+677 SLGKGVG